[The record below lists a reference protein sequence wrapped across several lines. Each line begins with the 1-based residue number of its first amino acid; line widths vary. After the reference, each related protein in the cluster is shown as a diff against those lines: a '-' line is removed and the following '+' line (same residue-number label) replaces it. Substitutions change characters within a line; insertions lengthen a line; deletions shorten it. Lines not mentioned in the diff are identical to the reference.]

1 MIDITSC
8 EPEIKNIISSICE
21 RIVVLDRRQILHTLA
36 DGMPDEAIIIEKDKL
51 ESVLKMYSQLCMADL
66 VSIKP
71 GSVSI
76 KPGRWSQWI

>member
-8 EPEIKNIISSICE
+8 DPEIKNIICSICE
-21 RIVVLDRRQILHTLA
+21 RIVVLDRRQILHTLV
-36 DGMPDEAIIIEKDKL
+36 DGVPDEAIIIEKDKL

-71 GSVSI
+71 GCVSI